1 MNQQKKSIFNFSL
14 RGTVIRLFHAYLGK
28 IIDSAFYKQHK
39 LLLHEAL
46 LSQTKHFLKSFSY
59 MNLQRHIQVL
69 AVFQQICPIFHNT
82 CWILFS
88 RQGCLN
94 ERPGCREDFATE
106 FLNCLRSIQRRSIM
120 SIRSPRKSPTY
131 KLRFQPQP
139 SAKGSEVDATRN
151 FLGAGMGLGSNPPSP
166 APPKMPFPYT
176 QGLDRCPVA
185 VGAIVEAGIQE
196 VYVIQFP
203 SVPMVLSSN
212 QWSRPVERASTVFEL
227 SILLTEMVEIFSAA
241 VLRFPSAVRLL
252 AQRQPPNLSFVRGGG
267 SKRWL

>member
-1 MNQQKKSIFNFSL
+1 
-14 RGTVIRLFHAYLGK
+14 
-28 IIDSAFYKQHK
+28 
-39 LLLHEAL
+39 
-46 LSQTKHFLKSFSY
+46 

-94 ERPGCREDFATE
+94 ERPGCRVDFATE

-227 SILLTEMVEIFSAA
+227 SILLRWNGGNLFCSCAPLPLCCQTPRTKAASQFIICERGREQEMALMALAA
-241 VLRFPSAVRLL
+241 FPSLSL
-252 AQRQPPNLSFVRGGG
+252 GKKIKPP
-267 SKRWL
+267 K